1 MGSLGLL
8 FSAQTFDTIVLL
20 DTSESM
26 FGYFNSSVDYL
37 IQDIIKNQL
46 KQGDTF
52 HLLSFADTPE
62 YEISKKIRTSKDIES
77 ILSRILLLK
86 PLGKYT
92 DLISALEYLNNYAGS
107 LSPATRKKIIILTDG
122 IHDPPPSAVP
132 ISEQEVIR
140 KVRLI
145 TDNMKRQ
152 GWDVSLVRFPLPAA
166 GAGNKSGNKEES
178 GTGNEAVGSAGSAD
192 NGLSVKEKGHE
203 GIDLFSEMSKELKT
217 DIIEY
222 DSDNTALSHKATG
235 SPLIIFPEN
244 LGEVGHSFK
253 IPFKVKN
260 YLPHPVQVKLKAV
273 LVDGKENILNDE
285 VMEVV
290 KPESTS
296 PLDAE
301 VRLPESYKPGE
312 YDLSVD
318 LVFPSDTR
326 PYPRKGTISFVLK
339 DTGSFSGSA
348 GFVLK
353 VIMYVIA
360 AAVFLFVLILLIRKF
375 FSGISLGGGTGK
387 VPRKAP
393 QGTISRRLVPADVS
407 SKSPE
412 TTGSEPASRSSGE
425 RKTEVSSLPS
435 KSASGSPVKN
445 TTRFTESPDGNGGKV
460 YEMLVTNQNRKIG
473 FRNIHLI
480 KENSALTVGGS
491 GSDDYLIFIYPVD
504 RHIAEIELRNGVPY
518 IKPVK
523 KEFFPGISSD
533 TVRLD
538 SGEIEVMSSDSVI
551 FTISFRE
558 WISPAERINKILHL
572 IDNPGLPDFDY

>member
-122 IHDPPPSAVP
+122 IHDPPPSASHFSDQDV
-132 ISEQEVIR
+132 IS
-140 KVRLI
+140 KVKLI
-145 TDNMKRQ
+145 TENMKRQ
-152 GWDVSLVRFPLPAA
+152 GWDVSLVRFPLSGADSGYKSGDNGDNEA
-166 GAGNKSGNKEES
+166 SGAGSGSSENNVLP
-178 GTGNEAVGSAGSAD
+178 G
-192 NGLSVKEKGHE
+192 KEKERE
-203 GIDLFSEMSKELKT
+203 GIDLFPELSKELKT

-222 DSDNTALSHKATG
+222 DSDKTALSHKATG

-244 LGEVGHSFK
+244 LGEVGRTFE

-260 YLPHPVQVKLKAV
+260 YLPHPVQVKLKSV
-273 LVDGKENILNDE
+273 LVDGKENILKDE
-285 VMEVV
+285 VMKVV

-301 VRLPESYKPGE
+301 VSLPESYKPGE

-326 PYPRKGTISFVLK
+326 PYPRKGTISFVLE

-360 AAVFLFVLILLIRKF
+360 AAVLLFVLILLIRKF
-375 FSGISLGGGTGK
+375 FSGISLGGGTGRA
-387 VPRKAP
+387 PRKVSR
-393 QGTISRRLVPADVS
+393 GTKSGPLPADVS
-407 SKSPE
+407 AASHKR
-412 TTGSEPASRSSGE
+412 TGSEPASRGE
-425 RKTEVSSLPS
+425 RKTASSSSPA
-435 KSASGSPVKN
+435 KSASGSPVKS
-445 TTRFTESPDGNGGKV
+445 TSRFTESPDGNGGKV
-460 YEMLVTNQNRKIG
+460 YEMLVSSQNRHVG
-473 FRNIHLI
+473 FRNIHLL
-480 KENSALTVGGS
+480 KENSVLTVGGS

-504 RHIAEIELRNGVPY
+504 GHIAEVELKNGVPY
-518 IKPVK
+518 FRPVK
-523 KEFFPGISSD
+523 KEFFPDFSAD
-533 TVRLD
+533 AVRLD
-538 SGEIEVMSSDSVI
+538 SGEIKVTSSDSAV
-551 FTISFRE
+551 FSVSFRE
-558 WISPAERINKILHL
+558 WIPPAERINKILHL